1 MKNLVYN
8 WLYCAFDRKVAENP
22 KGFVII
28 VIATYAALC

>member
-8 WLYCAFDRKVAENP
+8 FLYCTFDKKVADNP

-28 VIATYAALC
+28 VIASYLALC